1 MKNDKRIKTRCA
13 FSMWIKTVACVLSIL
28 IMLYAVPANVF
39 AELIDVIDATLEN
52 QANED
57 TIENALEKE
66 VFEVI
71 DRREETVKHFR
82 TEDGSFAAVQYNVPV
97 HEMDE
102 NGEWQDID
110 NTLSATGSEYI
121 TSNARVKFAKK
132 TTGNGTLFTLDRKSV
147 V

>member
-66 VFEVI
+66 RI
-71 DRREETVKHFR
+71 RENN
-82 TEDGSFAAVQYNVPV
+82 YNLLPSLYV
-97 HEMDE
+97 EKIRYSIRSIS
-102 NGEWQDID
+102 DID
-110 NTLSATGSEYI
+110 ADI
-121 TSNARVKFAKK
+121 
-132 TTGNGTLFTLDRKSV
+132 RKV
-147 V
+147 LREIKELLE